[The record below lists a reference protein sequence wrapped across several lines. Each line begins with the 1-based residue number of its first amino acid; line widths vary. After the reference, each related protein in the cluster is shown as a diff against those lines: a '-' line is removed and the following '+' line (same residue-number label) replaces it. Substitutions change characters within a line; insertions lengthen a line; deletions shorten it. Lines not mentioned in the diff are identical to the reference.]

1 MPDWS
6 RELWSVIL
14 LALGAFFIVSEL
26 GLPTNFELF
35 AIGLGFLSLS
45 AMTYFGVPLL
55 VQLPVF
61 FVVVGVVIL
70 VAYRFSSRESGPP
83 PTAFTPLSLRGK
95 VGRVVKSDG
104 SGYVVKVDGEEW
116 RAESDEPL
124 SVGDEVVVM
133 DVVGVRLKV
142 KKRR

>member
-1 MPDWS
+1 M
-6 RELWSVIL
+6 
-14 LALGAFFIVSEL
+14 SEL

-35 AIGLGFLSLS
+35 AVGVGFLSAAL
-45 AMTYFGVPLL
+45 MTYLGVPLL

-61 FVVVGVVIL
+61 FAVVGVVIL
-70 VAYRFSSRESGPP
+70 LAYRLSSRESGPP

-95 VGRVVKSDG
+95 VGRVVEADD

-116 RAESDEPL
+116 RAESSEPL
-124 SVGDEVVVM
+124 AVGDEVVVV

-142 KKRR
+142 QKRR